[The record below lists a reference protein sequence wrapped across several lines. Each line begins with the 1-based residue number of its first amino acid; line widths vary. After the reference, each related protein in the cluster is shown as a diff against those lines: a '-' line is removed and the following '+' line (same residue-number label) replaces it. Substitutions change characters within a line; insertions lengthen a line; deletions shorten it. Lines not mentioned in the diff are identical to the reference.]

1 MTLQLLA
8 CLARE
13 QFLAACSRE
22 SPVRSSRES
31 LFFLHTLEHFF
42 TLSRSLPLHE
52 SHLNTRLLIAEIQV
66 NLARNKA
73 NKMVDKI
80 QPSRVCVDFTDLNKS
95 CLKNPFPM
103 PQIDQ
108 LVDAIV
114 DHPRMSF
121 LNAFQGYH

>member
-1 MTLQLLA
+1 MTYN
-8 CLARE
+8 RE
-13 QFLAACSRE
+13 T
-22 SPVRSSRES
+22 

-42 TLSRSLPLHE
+42 TLSHLLPLHE
-52 SHLNTRLLIAEIQV
+52 SHLNIGLLIVEIQA

-73 NKMVDKI
+73 NRMVDKI

-95 CLKNPFPM
+95 CLKNPFRM
-103 PQIDQ
+103 PRIDQ

-114 DHPRMSF
+114 DHSRMSF